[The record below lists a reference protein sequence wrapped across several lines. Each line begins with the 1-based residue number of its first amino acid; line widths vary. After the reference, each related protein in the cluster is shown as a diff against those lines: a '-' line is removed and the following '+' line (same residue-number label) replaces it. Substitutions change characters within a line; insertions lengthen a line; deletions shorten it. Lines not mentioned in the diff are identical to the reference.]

1 MGDTPLDVACARA
14 AGSKMV
20 AVATGQFDVVAL
32 EKAGAEIAL
41 EDLMDHQPFL
51 ELLEK
56 P

>member
-1 MGDTPLDVACARA
+1 MA
-14 AGSKMV
+14 

-41 EDLMDHQPFL
+41 GDLRDRQPFL